1 MEKNNIDEEVLKEL
15 NNMTPDEL
23 EKSQAKI
30 TEVVKEIEVM
40 KEGEINE

>member
-23 EKSQAKI
+23 EKIQAKI
-30 TEVVKEIEVM
+30 KEVVKEIEVM

>member
-1 MEKNNIDEEVLKEL
+1 MENKNIDEEVLKEL

-23 EKSQAKI
+23 EKIQAKI
-30 TEVVKEIEVM
+30 KEVVKEIEIM